1 MSNITLIHET
11 DIDAPAAVAWS
22 VVADYAR
29 DVEWRAGVMQMVPT
43 PMGPVQVGTTTAEA
57 MKVAGKT
64 YRNDG
69 EVVAVEPGARFE
81 WRTTAGA
88 VAHGARQVTQLGPA
102 RCRVRLELHVT
113 PTGLNRLFAPMLTKV
128 LDKGLSG
135 DVERLRLLVEADADL
150 ESVSSPDQ
158 KRSTID

>member
-1 MSNITLIHET
+1 MSTITLIHET
-11 DIDAPAAVAWS
+11 DIDAPAALAWR

-29 DVEWRAGVMQMVPT
+29 DVEWRDGVLRMVPT
-43 PMGPVQVGTTTAEA
+43 PPGPAQVGTTTSEE

-69 EVVAVEPGARFE
+69 EVVAVEPGCRFE

-88 VAHGARQVTQLGPA
+88 VAHGSRQVTPIDPG

-113 PTGLNRLFAPMLTKV
+113 PTGFNRVLAPMLKKV
-128 LDKGLSG
+128 LAKGLAG
-135 DVERLRLLVEADADL
+135 DVERLRDLVEAEATAD
-150 ESVSSPDQ
+150 SVALP
-158 KRSTID
+158 RT

>member
-1 MSNITLIHET
+1 MSTITLIHET
-11 DIDAPAAVAWS
+11 AIDAPAAAAWL

-29 DVEWRAGVMQMVPT
+29 DVEWREGVVRMVPT
-43 PMGPVQVGTTTAEA
+43 PIGLVQVGTTTVEE

-69 EVVAVEPGARFE
+69 EVIAVEPGSRFE

-88 VAHGARQVTQLGPA
+88 VAHGSRQVTPINSE

-113 PTGLNRLFAPMLTKV
+113 PTGLNRLFAPILKKV
-128 LDKGLSG
+128 LDKGLAG
-135 DVERLRLLVEADADL
+135 DVVRLRDLVEADA
-150 ESVSSPDQ
+150 SVLDPRRLHQ
-158 KRSTID
+158 LGAR

>member
-1 MSNITLIHET
+1 MSTITLIHET
-11 DIDAPAAVAWS
+11 DIDAPAAMAWR

-29 DVEWRAGVMQMVPT
+29 DLDWRHGVLRMVPT
-43 PMGPVQVGTTTAEA
+43 PTGPVQVGTTTAEE

-69 EVVAVEPGARFE
+69 EVVAVEPGFRFE

-88 VAHGARQVTQLGPA
+88 VAHGARQVTPIDPG
-102 RCRVRLELHVT
+102 RCRVQLELHVT

-128 LDKGLSG
+128 LDKGLAG
-135 DVERLRLLVEADADL
+135 DVERLRHLVESEAL
-150 ESVSSPDQ
+150 VESVP
-158 KRSTID
+158 RPHP